1 MEYADF
7 ITFCRTF
14 QEYNAFDFEES
25 EVIKVSKKPPVYT
38 YNAIFRDNSNYKT
51 NVVITL
57 DARGITWQIADGW
70 EDANEELSTIYDA
83 LCEARARA

>member
-7 ITFCRTF
+7 ITFCKTF

-25 EVIKVSKKPPVYT
+25 EVVQVSTEPPVYT
-38 YNAIFRDNSNYKT
+38 YSAMFRDNSNYKT

-83 LCEARARA
+83 LCEAKARA